1 MATKTIKPF
10 AVKGFNV
17 TTPKGKAL
25 WCKIAEPDRKYTPT
39 GELSMSLVCDPE
51 DVTVMTFIARLEE
64 TRDIALAETKKTLGA
79 KGGAYTTKEV
89 FTEEYD
95 QEGEPTGKI
104 IFKMKLKDIDGR
116 KERGKQHS
124 ITVVDAKRHIVNPIP
139 LVGNGS
145 DVKCVVFANPYSM
158 ASTKSVGISL
168 IWDKMQIIELVAFG
182 GGDTDGFDDEDGFEA
197 TSESFGT
204 NSIADDDDMDF

>member
-10 AVKGFNV
+10 AVKGINV
-17 TTPKGKAL
+17 TTPKGTTL

-39 GELSMSLVCDPE
+39 GELSMSLVCDPG
-51 DVTVMTFIARLEE
+51 DPTVVTFISKLEE
-64 TRDIALAETKKTLGA
+64 IRDIALAETKATLGA

-89 FTEEYD
+89 FSDEYD

-124 ITVVDAKRHIVNPIP
+124 ITVVDAKRNIVSPIP

-145 DVKCVVFANPYSM
+145 KVKCVVFANPYSM

-182 GGDTDGFDDEDGFEA
+182 GGDAGGFDDEDGFET
-197 TSESFGT
+197 TSEPSGT
-204 NSIADDDDMDF
+204 NSIADDDDTDF

>member
-1 MATKTIKPF
+1 MATNPTKPF

-39 GELSMSLVCDPE
+39 GELSMSLVCDPG
-51 DVTVMTFIARLEE
+51 DPTVVAFISKLEE
-64 TRDIALAETKKTLGA
+64 VRDIALAETKKTLGA

-89 FTEEYD
+89 FSEEYD
-95 QEGEPTGKI
+95 QEGEPTGKV

-124 ITVVDAKRHIVNPIP
+124 ITVVDAKRQVVNPIP

-158 ASTKSVGISL
+158 ASTKSVGVSM
-168 IWDKMQIIELVAFG
+168 IWDKMQIIELISFG
-182 GGDTDGFDDEDGFEA
+182 GGDAGGFDEEDGFEA
-197 TSESFGT
+197 PSEPSGI
-204 NSIADDDDMDF
+204 NSIADADDTDF